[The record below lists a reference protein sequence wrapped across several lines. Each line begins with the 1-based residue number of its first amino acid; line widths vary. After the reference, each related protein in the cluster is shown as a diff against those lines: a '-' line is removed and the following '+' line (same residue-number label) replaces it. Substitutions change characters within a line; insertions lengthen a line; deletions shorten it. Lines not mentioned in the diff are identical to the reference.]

1 MKETRRILNS
11 LIACGVALTM
21 VSTLA
26 AQSTDQIA
34 AKVIRLKGAAQY
46 KIGSGEWR
54 PLKYGDV
61 IRQGTVIQTAGN
73 SRVDLLLGA
82 AAAVTVRPVV
92 SDIITYQPTA
102 EQNIVR
108 MWDNTLMG
116 IDKLTEVQTGAD
128 VVNETQ
134 LDLKAG
140 HISGSVKKMSAASKY
155 EVKLPIGVAG
165 IRGTVYDM
173 SAEGLIK
180 VLSGSVVLAYAGPN
194 GSTLTQVIMGLQ
206 MFDARTGTLTPLPDI
221 DKRGLSSQVQPVTVL
236 NQTVNTD
243 YLTPGNPQSAGNN
256 SGGGAALPPPVNV
269 KPPEPPPISP

>member
-26 AQSTDQIA
+26 AQSSEQVA
-34 AKVIRLKGAAQY
+34 AKVMRLKGAAQY
-46 KIGSGEWR
+46 KIGNGDWR
-54 PLKYGDV
+54 PIKMGDIV
-61 IRQGTVIQTAGN
+61 RQGTVIQTAGN

-140 HISGSVKKMSAASKY
+140 HISGSVKKLSAASKY

-269 KPPEPPPISP
+269 KPPEPPPVSP

>member
-26 AQSTDQIA
+26 AQSSEQVA
-34 AKVIRLKGAAQY
+34 AKVMRLKGAAQY
-46 KIGSGEWR
+46 KIGNGDWR
-54 PLKYGDV
+54 PIKMGDIV
-61 IRQGTVIQTAGN
+61 RQGTVIQTAGN

-82 AAAVTVRPVV
+82 AAAPVQRPVMGDV
-92 SDIITYQPTA
+92 IAYQPTA
-102 EQNIVR
+102 EQNVVR
-108 MWDNTLMG
+108 MFENTLMG

-165 IRGTVYDM
+165 VRGTVYDI

-180 VLSGSVVLAYAGPN
+180 VLSGSIVLAYTGPN

-206 MFDARTGTLTPLPDI
+206 MFDARTGTLSPLPDP
-221 DKRGLSSQVQPVTVL
+221 DKTGLNSLVVIAR
-236 NQTVNTD
+236 QTV
-243 YLTPGNPQSAGNN
+243 N
-256 SGGGAALPPPVNV
+256 SGGGAALPAPVVV